1 MQTVARL
8 FFEAILSNG
17 NRTALEWDHKNW
29 VHNGIYCLLWKKVR
43 LHFIKMSA
51 LWCSILRQ
59 MLYIGEKASIK
70 SHSYFYISMI
80 TVKSQ
85 LFFLS
90 ESCKQ
95 NSALIFKESEKFKS
109 KSWSL
114 EKKCAKGQKISK
126 AIYGIL
132 NFSKKRTK
140 ITILSIFSLEN
151 TQDIDFLSIFWKN
164 WGHHDL
170 PSRLSEL

>member
-1 MQTVARL
+1 MPD

-59 MLYIGEKASIK
+59 MLYIVDKAPIK
-70 SHSYFYISMI
+70 SHSYFYDFDEN
-80 TVKSQ
+80 SQ

-90 ESCKQ
+90 ESCDQK
-95 NSALIFKESEKFKS
+95 SALVYLFGSEFCSHFWRIEFSNLLFFLDQKS
-109 KSWSL
+109 SKVYVHVCTRKKLYSW
-114 EKKCAKGQKISK
+114 E
-126 AIYGIL
+126 
-132 NFSKKRTK
+132 
-140 ITILSIFSLEN
+140 
-151 TQDIDFLSIFWKN
+151 
-164 WGHHDL
+164 
-170 PSRLSEL
+170 EL

>member
-1 MQTVARL
+1 MKKIIFDMIFNWQATNYSYIIKAFRTLNKIIFTVANCCKTF

-17 NRTALEWDHKNW
+17 NRTALEWEHKNW

-80 TVKSQ
+80 TIKSQ

-90 ESCKQ
+90 ESCDQK
-95 NSALIFKESEKFKS
+95 SALIYLFWSEFCS
-109 KSWSL
+109 H
-114 EKKCAKGQKISK
+114 
-126 AIYGIL
+126 
-132 NFSKKRTK
+132 
-140 ITILSIFSLEN
+140 
-151 TQDIDFLSIFWKN
+151 FWKI
-164 WGHHDL
+164 
-170 PSRLSEL
+170 E